1 VKALAAELLT
11 SGRIGERRARQL
23 IAAALTRSAAGK
35 RRGTHVAQFEIV
47 RAVRLVALRSA

>member
-11 SGRIGERRARQL
+11 GGRIGERRARQL

-35 RRGTHVAQFEIV
+35 RRGTHA
-47 RAVRLVALRSA
+47 AHSKL